1 MICNMYEYVMS
12 HPDTSEAT
20 VMTDVMSRVRPQAPF
35 RLGFCWVGAPTLAET
50 TLSAMSCW

>member
-1 MICNMYEYVMS
+1 MS

-35 RLGFCWVGAPTLAET
+35 RAGFLLGRGPHAGGDHFVRHVLMVKSNEKRTG
-50 TLSAMSCW
+50 